1 MTPGSAISAHD
12 EPVTVM
18 LRCLMSEA
26 HQRIDPGALTEL
38 AFQAG
43 VRAGREIPPRRDL
56 SLEGFHHFARTTLA
70 ALGFSDV
77 DMNVRPDGMEF
88 VHHGR
93 GGQVWLG
100 EGAAD
105 WFPSFMRGLYR
116 EWIRQMGSEGNLD
129 FRPDPG
135 FGDESSDFRMSI
147 NRVALANGGERHA

>member
-18 LRCLMSEA
+18 LRCLMSEV
-26 HQRIDPGALTEL
+26 HQRVYPGELAEL

-56 SLEGFHHFARTTLA
+56 SLEGFQEFVRTTLA

-77 DMNVRPDGMEF
+77 DMDVQPDGIEF
-88 VHHGR
+88 IHRGR
-93 GGQVWLG
+93 GDQVWLG

-105 WFPSFMRGLYR
+105 WFPSFMSGLYR
-116 EWIRQMGSEGNLD
+116 EWFRQVGSQGGLE

-135 FGDESSDFRMSI
+135 FGDESAVFRLRME
-147 NRVALANGGERHA
+147 RVSHAEGEGRHA